1 MGNPH
6 KNLIDV
12 GYQCKDEINTGQ
24 SLVFLLGIT
33 IDLMPNQAFD
43 GSIEI

>member
-6 KNLIDV
+6 KNLID
-12 GYQCKDEINTGQ
+12 GGDQREDGINTGQ

-33 IDLMPNQAFD
+33 IDLIPNQAFD